1 MTKQLSQSRS
11 SVGSIGAVL
20 DFYGTFA
27 IMYLARQLGKM
38 GALHPTRANN

>member
-1 MTKQLSQSRS
+1 MIFYIAVR
-11 SVGSIGAVL
+11 VL
-20 DFYGTFA
+20 DIYGTFA